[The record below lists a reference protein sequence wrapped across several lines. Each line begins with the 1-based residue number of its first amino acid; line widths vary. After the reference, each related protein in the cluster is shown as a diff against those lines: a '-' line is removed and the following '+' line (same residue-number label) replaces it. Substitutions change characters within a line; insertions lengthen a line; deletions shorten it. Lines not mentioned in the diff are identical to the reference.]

1 MLIGKGS
8 RRPNREKIRNIK
20 EALGTALN
28 LPKETVVLQQP
39 GSSMNKSPKIPMV
52 ASKKLG

>member
-20 EALGTALN
+20 EDWEEPLVFL
-28 LPKETVVLQQP
+28 
-39 GSSMNKSPKIPMV
+39 
-52 ASKKLG
+52 KKRQLL

>member
-20 EALGTALN
+20 EALGTAVPNASLMFRIFSRLGRRDPFPIN
-28 LPKETVVLQQP
+28 ISLLPF
-39 GSSMNKSPKIPMV
+39 
-52 ASKKLG
+52 

>member
-20 EALGTALN
+20 EALGTALS
-28 LPKETVVLQQP
+28 LPEVELR
-39 GSSMNKSPKIPMV
+39 MH
-52 ASKKLG
+52 

>member
-28 LPKETVVLQQP
+28 LL
-39 GSSMNKSPKIPMV
+39 
-52 ASKKLG
+52 KKRRLL